1 MPDIEDDDDL
11 ELDEI
16 DETAPDGPA
25 KLRQA
30 ARRGKKA
37 ARERDA
43 LKAVTERQ
51 ANELA
56 VYKAGLQGLDEKKVK
71 AILSAI
77 DGEVTAEAVKKQA
90 VEFGWAE
97 PETNPDEELR
107 GEIEAH
113 ESVSAAAQGAGK
125 TPATTVLKPEDVNGW
140 PIDRQMR
147 LMERHPDVYERLL
160 QGEEIAGFAFT

>member
-16 DETAPDGPA
+16 DESAPDGPA

-30 ARRGKKA
+30 AKRGKKA
-37 ARERDA
+37 AKERDT
-43 LKAVTERQ
+43 LKADNDRLGK
-51 ANELA
+51 ELA
-56 VYKAGLQGLDEKKVK
+56 VYKAGLAGLDDKKVK

-90 VEFGWAE
+90 VDFGWAE

-107 GEIEAH
+107 DEIEAH
-113 ESVSAAAQGAGK
+113 GAVSAAAQGAGK

-147 LMERHPDVYERLL
+147 LMEQHPDVYERLL
-160 QGEEIAGFAFT
+160 QGEEVSGFAFA